1 MGIWRKEQF
10 LVDGFT
16 RNVSAEVPFEKN
28 ERGVDLMGRYS
39 GAVLND
45 GCFCIFFFSE
55 YLSFFFFYIYIYIYI
70 WLHQVLVV
78 AHGIFFK
85 KINLIEN

>member
-1 MGIWRKEQF
+1 MCIFRNSVCIHLRTLTGFLAGRKGWSDSAVGIWRKEQF

-55 YLSFFFFYIYIYIYI
+55 YLSFFFFS
-70 WLHQVLVV
+70 
-78 AHGIFFK
+78 
-85 KINLIEN
+85 